1 MNSHA
6 KAVLWMGLGLIAM
19 GIVARWSEISAV
31 LFGGS
36 GIQRHGDTIGNPPT
50 NTNPNKNGKC
60 PPGYSR
66 QPTTGGGFTCVLH
79 SKLPL

>member
-1 MNSHA
+1 VNGHA
-6 KAVLWMGLGLIAM
+6 KAVLWIGFALIAM

-36 GIQRHGDTIGNPPT
+36 IASGGGGDVRGNPPPT
-50 NTNPNKNGKC
+50 VNPKGGKC

-66 QPTTGGGFTCVLH
+66 QPGPNGGFVCVLH
-79 SKLPL
+79 SRLPV

>member
-1 MNSHA
+1 MNNRA
-6 KAVLWMGLGLIAM
+6 KAVLWMGFALIVM
-19 GIVARWSEISAV
+19 GIIADWPQISAV

-36 GIQRHGDTIGNPPT
+36 GISRQGDTIGHPPT
-50 NTNPNKNGKC
+50 NVSPNKNGKC

-66 QPTTGGGFTCVLH
+66 QSDGSCRLH

>member
-1 MNSHA
+1 MNNRA
-6 KAVLWMGLGLIAM
+6 KAVLWMGLLLIIM
-19 GIVARWSEISAV
+19 GMVARWSEISAV

-36 GIQRHGDTIGNPPT
+36 GISRQGDTIGNPPT
-50 NTNPNKNGKC
+50 NVSPKNGKC

-66 QPTTGGGFTCVLH
+66 QPTAGGGFTCTLH